1 MFQNRILNMYS
12 VITLL
17 WLVSALFIRQRRY
30 DDWRTSMDTAL
41 LYFLHYILKSS
52 PKGFANDLWGSND
65 YHRKIH
71 ISIIYVTDL
80 SVVRCLIFIA
90 YILTI
95 QICNGSNHYS
105 DVLMD
110 AMSSQITSLT
120 IVCSTVHSAA
130 DQRKHQSSALL
141 VSVTGESV
149 TWKMFPFDDVSM
161 ILSQPKWARLNEF
174 QGYPSPLPV
183 T

>member
-1 MFQNRILNMYS
+1 M
-12 VITLL
+12 T
-17 WLVSALFIRQRRY
+17 A
-30 DDWRTSMDTAL
+30 RTSMDTAL

-52 PKGFANDLWGSND
+52 PKGFVNDLWGSNN
-65 YHRKIH
+65 YHRNIH
-71 ISIIYVTDL
+71 ISVIYVTDL
-80 SVVRCLIFIA
+80 PVVRCLIFIA
-90 YILTI
+90 YILTN

-130 DQRKHQSSALL
+130 DHRKHQSSALL
-141 VSVTGESV
+141 VSVTGEFPAKGPV
-149 TWKMFPFDDVSM
+149 ARKMFPFDDVIM